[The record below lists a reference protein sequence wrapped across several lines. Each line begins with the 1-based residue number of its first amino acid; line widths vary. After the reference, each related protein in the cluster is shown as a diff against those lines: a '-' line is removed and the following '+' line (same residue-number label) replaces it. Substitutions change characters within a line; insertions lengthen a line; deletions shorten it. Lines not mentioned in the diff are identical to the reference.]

1 MRYVQTQYGMAAT
14 VVFDGYAGLPSMKS
28 EEQKRRAAK
37 CTSAD
42 IEIAG
47 HIKATVLQAD
57 FHGNPHNKQGLN
69 KAASE
74 SLQAAGIDAKQ
85 AVSDS
90 DILIVSTTLRHAAEA
105 QPVVVIGTDTDL
117 VMLVTR
123 ASSDSTVCQIN
134 PGHSRVP

>member
-1 MRYVQTQYGMAAT
+1 M
-14 VVFDGYAGLPSMKS
+14 
-28 EEQKRRAAK
+28 
-37 CTSAD
+37 SAD
-42 IEIAG
+42 IKIAW
-47 HIKATVLQAD
+47 HIRSTVHQAD
-57 FHGNPHNKQGLN
+57 CPGNPHNKQGLM

-123 ASSDSTVCQIN
+123 ASSVSTAYQIN
-134 PGHSRVP
+134 PGNSRVT

>member
-1 MRYVQTQYGMAAT
+1 MEWLQL
-14 VVFDGYAGLPSMKS
+14 VFDAYAVLPSMKS
-28 EEQKRRAAK
+28 EEHKRQAAK
-37 CTSAD
+37 SMSAD

-47 HIKATVLQAD
+47 HDKATLCQAD
-57 FHGNPHNKQGLN
+57 FLGNPHNKQGWI

-74 SLQAAGIDAKQ
+74 SLQAAGIDVKQ

-90 DILIVSTTLRHAAEA
+90 DTLTVFTAVHHAAEG
-105 QPVVVIGTDTDL
+105 QPVVVIGMDTDF

-134 PGHSRVP
+134 PGHC